1 MKWIFFEHKN
11 QRIQSIFPPLINAS
25 TSRNAKKPKYVGF
38 VFQNHGCWS
47 VHISYFWK
55 GIYLLRKGNTYFTWR
70 MASICVANLKKLF
83 LEFLV
88 LTVFHFQPRIF
99 PFRLINKKVLTTIS
113 ARCSF
118 FVKLKLFWKKV
129 AVLRMARFG
138 FLNDIFSKLFLTLKK
153 TAYTQTKKSFIWL
166 IYLNKVT
173 KEKRVY
179 SNNSTSARPTEVL

>member
-1 MKWIFFEHKN
+1 MPVPVGMQKN
-11 QRIQSIFPPLINAS
+11 LSRWVLYSKIMVVEAFTFL
-25 TSRNAKKPKYVGF
+25 TSE
-38 VFQNHGCWS
+38 
-47 VHISYFWK
+47 K
-55 GIYLLRKGNTYFTWR
+55 GYTSLGNTYFTWR
-70 MASICVANLKKLF
+70 LSEGWLQFVYLKKKLF
-83 LEFLV
+83 WEFLV

-179 SNNSTSARPTEVL
+179 SN

>member
-1 MKWIFFEHKN
+1 MPVSVGMQKN
-11 QRIQSIFPPLINAS
+11 LSM
-25 TSRNAKKPKYVGF
+25 YVGF
-38 VFQNHGCWS
+38 IFQNHGCWS
-47 VHISYFWK
+47 VHISYF
-55 GIYLLRKGNTYFTWR
+55 TWR
-70 MASICVANLKKLF
+70 LSEGWLQFVYLKKKLF
-83 LEFLV
+83 WEFLV

-179 SNNSTSARPTEVL
+179 SN

>member
-1 MKWIFFEHKN
+1 M
-11 QRIQSIFPPLINAS
+11 
-25 TSRNAKKPKYVGF
+25 GF

-55 GIYLLRKGNTYFTWR
+55 GTYLGVILISHEDSVKDGF
-70 MASICVANLKKLF
+70 NLCCQFKKKLF
-83 LEFLV
+83 WEFLV

-179 SNNSTSARPTEVL
+179 SN

>member
-1 MKWIFFEHKN
+1 M
-11 QRIQSIFPPLINAS
+11 PVPLGMQ
-25 TSRNAKKPKYVGF
+25 KKPKYVRGF
-38 VFQNHGCWS
+38 CIPKSWLLKRSHFLLLKRDTWLILISHEGSLKDVF
-47 VHISYFWK
+47 
-55 GIYLLRKGNTYFTWR
+55 
-70 MASICVANLKKLF
+70 NLCCQFKKKLF
-83 LEFLV
+83 WEFLV

-179 SNNSTSARPTEVL
+179 SN